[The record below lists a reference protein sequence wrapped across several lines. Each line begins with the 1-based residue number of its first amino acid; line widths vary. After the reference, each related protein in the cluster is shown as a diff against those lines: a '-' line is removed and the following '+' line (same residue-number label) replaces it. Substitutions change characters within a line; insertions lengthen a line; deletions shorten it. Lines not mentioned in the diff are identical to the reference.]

1 MIYGA
6 ARVAA
11 LLLAHRVPDEV
22 EVVRLLGAGEAVLEH
37 VRVHRLSVLVL
48 GGVELVAHLLHD
60 AIDPALARLCRAIQ
74 TPLAPKEHA
83 DACGADE
90 ENGDDEQLEL

>member
-1 MIYGA
+1 
-6 ARVAA
+6 
-11 LLLAHRVPDEV
+11 
-22 EVVRLLGAGEAVLEH
+22 
-37 VRVHRLSVLVL
+37 
-48 GGVELVAHLLHD
+48 LHD